1 MQLIDGCKPRWHFK
15 YVQKIPEGDAG
26 PGATRGTEGHGRI
39 EDYLT
44 TGINNLD
51 PLEFEGV
58 RAGFIPEPGEGLYI
72 EQPIGLTYDVLTAF
86 QLHGYEPITAGEFG
100 MAGFIDLVNTRF
112 LAVDGTLEL
121 TDWKFKKTRYEKLPV
136 LDEHGDPV
144 INSLTGLP
152 EVESTP
158 IHCCSDAEL
167 LDPESEAGI
176 QMIPYAMWAVVN
188 AHLFPGMKR
197 IRVRHI
203 TFQTKGAK
211 NVRESKAVADLTRI
225 GALWDIV
232 TRRIVPKVQESQAAT
247 DVQSLEKNT
256 SLCWKYPP
264 NGCPYKSKC
273 LTRDS
278 LFASFGAPMGLLS
291 SVVASSN
298 GVIPPPAASAPPRVI
313 IQDESTPTIAAKD
326 ATPGT
331 RYRVGSVLATFLCI
345 AEGKAMFM
353 VNGAPPFS
361 VELDTQVLAPTESA
375 AGGTPA
381 QAPAQ
386 AANVQP
392 ATTPAAP
399 PAPAPE
405 PSAALVPEPAAVEAP
420 KKTKAKKADPI
431 HTESAPP
438 TNTALAFAPQATAAH
453 PYAGVYL
460 YVGCAPIGVTTS
472 TLIPLALEAEAKT
485 VQAGIAGKV
494 DGVLAGMDLRV
505 VGGNTFG
512 FGKWVAY
519 FEAAAKTIPIA
530 PGHYIATTGDARVEA
545 VTRVLMGILPPGNVI
560 LAGGR

>member
-1 MQLIDGCKPRWHFK
+1 
-15 YVQKIPEGDAG
+15 
-26 PGATRGTEGHGRI
+26 
-39 EDYLT
+39 
-44 TGINNLD
+44 
-51 PLEFEGV
+51 
-58 RAGFIPEPGEGLYI
+58 
-72 EQPIGLTYDVLTAF
+72 
-86 QLHGYEPITAGEFG
+86 
-100 MAGFIDLVNTRF
+100 
-112 LAVDGTLEL
+112 
-121 TDWKFKKTRYEKLPV
+121 
-136 LDEHGDPV
+136 
-144 INSLTGLP
+144 
-152 EVESTP
+152 
-158 IHCCSDAEL
+158 
-167 LDPESEAGI
+167 
-176 QMIPYAMWAVVN
+176 
-188 AHLFPGMKR
+188 
-197 IRVRHI
+197 
-203 TFQTKGAK
+203 
-211 NVRESKAVADLTRI
+211 
-225 GALWDIV
+225 
-232 TRRIVPKVQESQAAT
+232 
-247 DVQSLEKNT
+247 
-256 SLCWKYPP
+256 
-264 NGCPYKSKC
+264 
-273 LTRDS
+273 
-278 LFASFGAPMGLLS
+278 MGLLS

-361 VELDTQVLAPTESA
+361 VELETQVLAPTESA
-375 AGGTPA
+375 TAGTPA
-381 QAPAQ
+381 PQAPTPE
-386 AANVQP
+386 VP
-392 ATTPAAP
+392 ATTAAAP
-399 PAPAPE
+399 SPSPAPSPE
-405 PSAALVPEPAAVEAP
+405 PVEAAP
-420 KKTKAKKADPI
+420 KKPRAKKEAAADPI

-438 TNTALAFAPQATAAH
+438 ANTALAFAPQTTAAH